1 VISRLSLLVGVAALA
16 AVVLFTSDALA
27 QKTAVKPSKE
37 WTGSVD
43 DEALEKDAP
52 ACVTSAKGLEKLW
65 KAWKIADKVPEVDFT
80 KEIVVVTT
88 TRGSKL
94 RLAAALDEKGNL
106 MVGGLGTRDLAPGF
120 RYVIATVSKEGVK
133 TDQGRAGSPR
143 PG

>member
-1 VISRLSLLVGVAALA
+1 LLVGVAALA

-37 WTGSVD
+37 WTGSVE

-52 ACVTSAKGLEKLW
+52 ACVTSARGLEKLW

-80 KEIVVVTT
+80 KEIVVVST

-106 MVGGLGTRDLAPGF
+106 TVGGLGTSDLAPGF

-133 TDQGRAGSPR
+133 TVNGKELPKE
-143 PG
+143 

>member
-1 VISRLSLLVGVAALA
+1 MISRLSLLVGVAALA

-80 KEIVVVTT
+80 KEIVILATT
-88 TRGSKL
+88 QGSKL
-94 RLAAALDEKGNL
+94 KMAATLDEKGNL

-120 RYVIATVSKEGVK
+120 RYVIATVSNEGVK
-133 TDQGRAGSPR
+133 TVNGKELPKE
-143 PG
+143 

>member
-133 TDQGRAGSPR
+133 TVNGKELPKE
-143 PG
+143 

>member
-1 VISRLSLLVGVAALA
+1 MISRLSLLVGVAALA

-37 WTGSVD
+37 WTGSVE
-43 DEALEKDAP
+43 DEKLAKGAP
-52 ACVTSAKGLEKLW
+52 ECITSAKGLEKLW

-80 KEIVVVTT
+80 KEIVILGT

-94 RLAAALDEKGNL
+94 KLGAALDEKGNL
-106 MVGGLGTRDLAPGF
+106 MVGGLGTLDLAPGF

-133 TDQGRAGSPR
+133 KVNGKELPKE
-143 PG
+143 

>member
-1 VISRLSLLVGVAALA
+1 MISRLSLLVGVAALA

-65 KAWKIADKVPEVDFT
+65 KAWKLPDKAPEVNFT

-133 TDQGRAGSPR
+133 TVNGKELPKE
-143 PG
+143 

>member
-1 VISRLSLLVGVAALA
+1 MISRLSLLVGVAALA

-65 KAWKIADKVPEVDFT
+65 KAWKIADKVPEVDFA
-80 KEIVVVTT
+80 KEVVILST

-106 MVGGLGTRDLAPGF
+106 MVGGLGTQDLAPGF
-120 RYVIATVSKEGVK
+120 RFVIATVSKEGVK
-133 TDQGRAGSPR
+133 TVNGKELPKE
-143 PG
+143 

>member
-1 VISRLSLLVGVAALA
+1 MISRLSWLAGVVAVAAVA
-16 AVVLFTSDALA
+16 LFTADALA

-37 WTGSVD
+37 WTGSVE
-43 DEALEKDAP
+43 DEALAKDAP
-52 ACVTSAKGLEKLW
+52 ACITSAKGLENLW

-106 MVGGLGTRDLAPGF
+106 TVGGLGTRDLAPGF

-133 TDQGRAGSPR
+133 TVNGKELPKE
-143 PG
+143 